1 MLPHCFK
8 KGKTWYI
15 WHSTHSFEQNHH
27 VNRMHV
33 VPILW
38 GHISEAQNVLCILF
52 KHFFSLS
59 WYRLIVFS
67 VVTFSWISSTTKMK
81 LHKKKRRVAA
91 AMEEVQQERK
101 TRCLCKVK
109 NKNWHGDIYLSLLS
123 QKNLPDSSYLLNN
136 LAWYSTTPV
145 IKQIRAKLQ
154 TYTGRGDC
162 SQWCSGSPRCVPF
175 PPTESCSMVELKQM
189 EIFEL
194 MHWQVIATEW

>member
-1 MLPHCFK
+1 MLPHCLK

-52 KHFFSLS
+52 KHCFSLS

-136 LAWYSTTPV
+136 LACILHHPGNQTNSSKTANLHWKRRLQSMMQWKSKVRPLSTHRNMLNGWT
-145 IKQIRAKLQ
+145 
-154 TYTGRGDC
+154 
-162 SQWCSGSPRCVPF
+162 
-175 PPTESCSMVELKQM
+175 
-189 EIFEL
+189 
-194 MHWQVIATEW
+194 